1 MMVRCWRSALTT
13 AVATAATVGLTVTSA
28 FAAAPTGSRV
38 ELKVLVITDG
48 GPATSAIVAEL
59 KSEGVPYREVD
70 LGDTGRA
77 QIDAAFLAD
86 TVTSG
91 GMVID
96 RAHYQAVVVP
106 GPYALDNAAEQA
118 ALTAYE
124 QKFDIP
130 QVNAYVY
137 PGAGVGLQTP
147 TYAGPMDGVTATLT
161 TAGQSVFSYLKGSV
175 PFEDVSS
182 AVSESYGYLAV
193 PSPAD
198 PTTGAVTTPLLT
210 AAAPDGSAGTTLIA
224 EYRADNRRQ
233 LSLSF
238 SYNRSQQQFRLIAP
252 GIVTWMTGGV
262 HLGLS
267 RNFLSVQ
274 VDDVFMPDSRWST
287 TGNCTPDED
296 CPAGSGITTADIRM
310 TAADVAATASW
321 QSSRN
326 FTFDMVFNGNGSAE
340 AAADATPPMDPLTV
354 AFLLL
359 KRNFRWTN
367 HTWNHEYLGCVRDTT
382 VVPWRCETT
391 TGGATEW
398 VTRAT
403 ITSEISQNV
412 SWATNAS
419 RQLPIDRTEL
429 VTGEH
434 SGLFILPQQPRTNPN
449 LAPALNTQGV
459 KWLAADN
466 SRMPDQIQVGA
477 ALTVP
482 RHPMTLY
489 FNAAKRTEMVDE
501 YNWIYTSRADGGSGH
516 CTDNPATDTCITALD
531 SSTGF
536 QDYIVPLETRLVLAR
551 MLNNDPRPYYVH
563 QSNLAEDRLLL
574 TMMDSIL
581 NRYRSLVADNAPFVN
596 PRMGAAG
603 LELRRQD
610 AWRTAVANG
619 TASGYLQD
627 KTVHIDA
634 PASVAVPIT
643 AITGTKLGTATFGEA
658 YAGLRSAWTT
668 AAGGTV
674 TLALP

>member
-1 MMVRCWRSALTT
+1 M
-13 AVATAATVGLTVTSA
+13 AVATAATVGLTFTSA

-38 ELKVLVITDG
+38 ELKVLVVTDG

-59 KSEGVPYREVD
+59 KSEGVPYREVN
-70 LGDTGRA
+70 LGDTGRP

-86 TVTSG
+86 TVTSS

-96 RAHYQAVVVP
+96 RAHYQAVVMP
-106 GPYALDNAAEQA
+106 GPDALGNAAERA

-161 TAGQSVFSYLKGSV
+161 AAGASVFNYLKGSV

-182 AVSESYGYLAV
+182 TVVESYGYLAV
-193 PSPAD
+193 PSPVDA
-198 PTTGAVTTPLLT
+198 TTGAVATPLLT
-210 AAAPDGSAGTTLIA
+210 ATAPDGSAGTTLMS

-238 SYNRSQQQFRLIAP
+238 SYNSNQQQFRLLAP

-274 VDDVFMPDSRWST
+274 VDDVFLPDARWNII
-287 TGNCTPDED
+287 GNCTPDEFNPD
-296 CPAGSGITTADIRM
+296 PSCPATTNIRM
-310 TAADVAATASW
+310 TAADVATVAAW
-321 QSSRN
+321 QSSHN
-326 FTFDMVFNGNGSAE
+326 FTFDLVFNGDGSGE
-340 AAADATPPMDPLTV
+340 AASASPLRVDLLTV
-354 AFLLL
+354 ALLL
-359 KRNFRWTN
+359 FKGNFRWTN
-367 HTWNHEYLGCVRDTT
+367 HTWSHEFLGCVQDTT
-382 VVPWRCETT
+382 VVPWKCKTT
-391 TGGATEW
+391 PSGDTDW
-398 VTRAT
+398 VTQAT

-412 SWATNAS
+412 KWATNGS
-419 RQLPIDRTEL
+419 RKLPIDPTEL

-434 SGLFILPQQPRTNPN
+434 SGLYILPQQPQTNPN
-449 LAPALNTQGV
+449 LEPALTSQGV

-466 SRMPDQIQVGA
+466 SRMPDQIQVGP

-482 RHPMTLY
+482 RYPMTLY
-489 FNAAKRTEMVDE
+489 YNTAKRSEMADE
-501 YNWIYTSRADGGSGH
+501 YNWIYTSRADGGSGI
-516 CTDNPATDTCITALD
+516 CTDNPATSTCISALD
-531 SSTGF
+531 TSTGF
-536 QDYIVPLETRLVLAR
+536 QDYIVPLETRLSLTR
-551 MLNNDPRPYYVH
+551 MLNNDPRPYYAH
-563 QSNLAEDRLLL
+563 QSNLTEDRLLL
-574 TMMDSIL
+574 TLMDSIL
-581 NRYRSLVADNAPFVN
+581 SRYRSLVADNAPFVTL
-596 PRMGAAG
+596 RMSAAG
-603 LELRRQD
+603 LELRRQN
-610 AWRTAVANG
+610 AWRTAVADG

-643 AITGTKLGTATFGEA
+643 ATTGTKLGKATFGEA

-668 AAGGTV
+668 ATDGTV
-674 TLALP
+674 TLALA